1 MLPLAISPS
10 PSLNLTP
17 NDISDWTDGDWG
29 GVLAFLEGVRL
40 AASKHDLGRCDSRGR
55 GGEVHQVRAKLE
67 KPCQYWGLGEG
78 GSILDRYQI

>member
-17 NDISDWTDGDWG
+17 NDISDWDGDWG

-40 AASKHDLGRCDSRGR
+40 AASKHDLGRCGSRGG

-67 KPCQYWGLGEG
+67 KPCQYWGQGEG
-78 GSILDRYQI
+78 GSMFR